1 MTAVKA
7 TVAVCIPAVVGLP
20 GNHEAEPT
28 NAVAGCLVIIGI
40 GMRVPIRS
48 TSAGGVG
55 PATGWQRGAGWRH
68 HRPFGINGC

>member
-1 MTAVKA
+1 MPGVTAVKA

-28 NAVAGCLVIIGI
+28 NAGWLVIIGI

-48 TSAGGVG
+48 TSAGGVD
-55 PATGWQRGAGWRH
+55 PATGLAAGGGAADTTGRS
-68 HRPFGINGC
+68 G

>member
-1 MTAVKA
+1 VTAVKA

-28 NAVAGCLVIIGI
+28 NAGWLVIIGI

-48 TSAGGVG
+48 TSAGGVD
-55 PATGWQRGAGWRH
+55 PATGLAAGGGAADTTGRS
-68 HRPFGINGC
+68 G